1 MFTLSCASLPL
12 LVPLSLFRLI
22 KLSFSLDIDHS
33 SLLTM
38 GQPESVPLA
47 SQTTMFVPPLANRN
61 RMLLSSQTSHLIQLQ
76 VAAAVEAVAIVP
88 SSSSS
93 TTETPSLQHYN
104 AGAGAENNDPNQT
117 ANLKSSLE
125 LTNTDG
131 VVALAS
137 VIPNGFAV
145 VDNEMF
151 EGKKIIATRTFKKGE
166 LLYVGQARMLD
177 LSAIGHGFKLKIYS
191 EDCELLSE
199 HCNNDTHSVDDYAAA
214 SKTGSESKRQ
224 VYGWDGFMNH
234 SCDANAY
241 FRKLS
246 FELEK
251 EHDHY
256 YFMLSN
262 SFLCLL

>member
-1 MFTLSCASLPL
+1 MH
-12 LVPLSLFRLI
+12 
-22 KLSFSLDIDHS
+22 SFFATYT

-47 SQTTMFVPPLANRN
+47 SQTTMFVPPFAN
-61 RMLLSSQTSHLIQLQ
+61 RMLLSSQSSHLIQLQ

-93 TTETPSLQHYN
+93 SMETPSLQHYN
-104 AGAGAENNDPNQT
+104 AGAENYDPNQT
-117 ANLKSSLE
+117 ASLKSSLE
-125 LTNTDG
+125 LSNTDG
-131 VVALAS
+131 IITLAS

-151 EGKKIIATRTFKKGE
+151 EGKKIIATRAFKKGT

-177 LSAIGHGFKLKIYS
+177 LSAIGHGFQLRIYS
-191 EDCELLSE
+191 EDCELLSQ
-199 HCNNDTHSVDDYAAA
+199 HCNDDTHSVDDYAAA

-246 FELEK
+246 F
-251 EHDHY
+251 
-256 YFMLSN
+256 
-262 SFLCLL
+262 